1 MTQDGTLALASAERD
16 LGGARSGAAAPSPVD
31 PAPLGR
37 ALAAF
42 RIFFGLI
49 LFSNGLAKLFEFRN
63 IEIGPYSSFLINRA
77 EARRILDFETN
88 ERGGGTDVPLLDDLV
103 NEVFLP
109 GWDVFQW
116 LTTALELGAGAALIL
131 GIATRGAA
139 LAALGQQLF
148 LQLVYLSSGRW
159 AFEQPHEWVP
169 LVILAIVP
177 AGRTWGF
184 DRRLAARG
192 LRRFDG
198 WPF

>member
-1 MTQDGTLALASAERD
+1 MNAPADPWVLAR
-16 LGGARSGAAAPSPVD
+16 G
-31 PAPLGR
+31 
-37 ALAAF
+37 LAALRLF
-42 RIFFGLI
+42 VGLI

-63 IEIGPYSSFLINRA
+63 IELGPYRSFLINKA
-77 EARRILDFETN
+77 EARRILDFEVN
-88 ERGGGTDVPLLDDLV
+88 ERGGGTDVPLLPELV
-103 NEVFLP
+103 NDVMLP

-116 LTTALELGAGAALIL
+116 LVTALELGAGAALIL
-131 GIATRGAA
+131 GIASRGAA

-169 LVILAIVP
+169 LLILALVP
-177 AGRTWGF
+177 CGRVWGF
-184 DRRLAARG
+184 DRRWVDRG